1 MKTLILLLTFILLM
15 GCTNSNPSSLPPHD
29 AYSPSI
35 PLQEVSGTYT
45 APSEQEKL
53 RHAETLKAYSLGR
66 RIDSN
71 DSSIIHEG
79 GIVYRIENDSAWN
92 LQPNYLEKIPFA
104 GESTMNAK
112 DNEAVLRAEIEV
124 KANEQRALY
133 KYLKEASEEA
143 NKQLSAI
150 EDSAEL
156 SRKLFQQ
163 NLSLKERLK
172 NRTAENEAMNQELLK
187 LKEQMKALLKFYQDQ
202 QINKA
207 KSKYRREK

>member
-1 MKTLILLLTFILLM
+1 MKTFILLLTFTFLM
-15 GCTNSNPSSLPPHD
+15 GCTQSKMAPPHT
-29 AYSPSI
+29 YSPSFPI
-35 PLQEVSGTYT
+35 QEVSGTYT
-45 APSEQEKL
+45 APPEQEKL

-71 DSSIIHEG
+71 DSSIMHEG

-92 LQPNYLEKIPFA
+92 LQPNYLEKVPFA
-104 GESTMNAK
+104 GELPVSVKA
-112 DNEAVLRAEIEV
+112 NEAVLRAEIEV

-172 NRTAENEAMNQELLK
+172 NRTNENEAMREELIK
-187 LKEQMKALLKFYQDQ
+187 LKEQMKALLKFYQNQ